1 MAWYFGALCEEVIER
16 PRFDQTRLYPD
27 LVQKTSTI
35 DRFEIV
41 SYSFSSSSLAFSSS
55 RTGPAQGINT
65 H

>member
-41 SYSFSSSSLAFSSS
+41 SKWA
-55 RTGPAQGINT
+55 RQQGCKWRRWGG
-65 H
+65 